1 MATSSLTNMTVPL
14 GADGQS
20 LTTQGLLMPKLAYRF
35 RVFFSNFGV
44 STPTTEL
51 TKQVMKFDRPHVQ
64 FEEIKLPVYNST
76 VKITGKHS
84 WQDVTCD
91 LRDDAQGNVSQLVGE
106 QLQKQLDFMEQ
117 SSASS
122 GIDYKFTTIFQVL
135 DGGNGNVEPVIL
147 EQWNILG
154 CYLKDV
160 NYNSMDY
167 GTSDAV
173 KISMTITF
181 DNAIQVNTAGVP
193 VGVGQAIPQSEGTL
207 ATGTGTL
214 NGFSAVIG

>member
-14 GADGQS
+14 GINGQS
-20 LTTQGLLMPKLAYRF
+20 PSTQGLLMPKLAYRY
-35 RVFFSNFGV
+35 RVFFNNFGV

-64 FEEIKLPVYNST
+64 FEEIKLPIYNST
-76 VKITGKHS
+76 VKIAGKHS

-91 LRDDAQGNVSQLVGE
+91 LRDDAVGNVSRLVGE
-106 QLQKQLDFMEQ
+106 QLQKQLDFLEQ
-117 SSASS
+117 SSATAANT
-122 GIDYKFTTIFQVL
+122 YKFTVTLQVL
-135 DGGNGNVEPVIL
+135 DGGNGIQEAVVL

-167 GTSDAV
+167 NTSEAV
-173 KISMTITF
+173 KITMAITF
-181 DNAIQVNTAGVP
+181 DNAIQVNAQSGVP
-193 VGVGQAIPQSEGTL
+193 VGVGQEIGRSFGSL
-207 ATGTGTL
+207 ATAPATILGQ
-214 NGFSAVIG
+214 

>member
-20 LTTQGLLMPKLAYRF
+20 PSTQGLLMPKLTYRY

-64 FEEIKLPVYNST
+64 FEEIKLPIYNST
-76 VKITGKHS
+76 IKIAGKHT

-91 LRDDAQGNVSQLVGE
+91 LRDDAQGNVSRLVGE

-117 SSASS
+117 SSAAS
-122 GIDYKFTTIFQVL
+122 GIDYKFTIQLQVL
-135 DGGNGNVEPVIL
+135 DGGNGAHEANIL
-147 EQWNILG
+147 EQWQILG

-167 GTSDAV
+167 EQSQAV
-173 KISMTITF
+173 KITMAITF
-181 DNAIQVNTAGVP
+181 DNAIQVNGAGTP
-193 VGVGQAIPQSEGTL
+193 TGVGQSIAYTVGSV
-207 ATGTGTL
+207 ATGAATVNT
-214 NGFSAVIG
+214 NTV

>member
-1 MATSSLTNMTVPL
+1 MATASLTNMTVPL

-20 LTTQGLLMPKLAYRF
+20 SSTQGLLMPKLAYRF

-64 FEEIKLPVYNST
+64 FDEIKLPIYNST
-76 VKITGKHS
+76 IKLAGKYT
-84 WQDVTCD
+84 WNDITCD
-91 LRDDAQGNVSQLVGE
+91 VRDDAAGSVSKLVGE

-122 GIDYKFTTIFQVL
+122 GIDYKFITIFQVL
-135 DGGNGNVEPVIL
+135 DGGNGTAEPVVL
-147 EQWNILG
+147 EEWNILG
-154 CYLKDV
+154 CYLSDV

-167 GTSDAV
+167 GTSEAV
-173 KISMTITF
+173 KISMTIKF
-181 DNAIQVNTAGVP
+181 DNAVQNPPGQGVGAVIARTNGDVATGAGV
-193 VGVGQAIPQSEGTL
+193 A
-207 ATGTGTL
+207 
-214 NGFSAVIG
+214 

>member
-14 GADGQS
+14 GINGQS
-20 LTTQGLLMPKLAYRF
+20 PSTQGLLMPKLAYRY
-35 RVFFSNFGV
+35 RVFFNNFGI

-64 FEEIKLPVYNST
+64 FEEIKLPIYNST
-76 VKITGKHS
+76 VKIAGKHS

-91 LRDDAQGNVSQLVGE
+91 LRDDAVGNVSRLVGE

-117 SSASS
+117 SSATAANT
-122 GIDYKFTTIFQVL
+122 YKFTVTLQVL
-135 DGGNGNVEPVIL
+135 DGGNGMQEAVVL

-167 GTSDAV
+167 NTSEAV
-173 KISMTITF
+173 KITMAITF
-181 DNAIQVNTAGVP
+181 DNAIQVNAQSGEP
-193 VGVGQAIPQSEGTL
+193 VGVGQSIARQFGSL
-207 ATGTGTL
+207 ATAPATVLGQ
-214 NGFSAVIG
+214 

>member
-1 MATSSLTNMTVPL
+1 MATSSLNNMTVPL

-20 LTTQGLLMPKLAYRF
+20 STTQGLLMPKLQYRF
-35 RVFFSNFGV
+35 RVYFTNFGV

-76 VKITGKHS
+76 IKIAGKHT
-84 WQDVTCD
+84 WQDITCD
-91 LRDDAQGNVSQLVGE
+91 IRDDAAGNVSQLVGE
-106 QLQKQLDFMEQ
+106 QLQKQLDFVEQ
-117 SSASS
+117 SSASA
-122 GIDYKFTTIFQVL
+122 GIDYKFTTVFQIL
-135 DGGNGNVEPVIL
+135 DGGNGAYEPVVL
-147 EQWNILG
+147 EEWQILG

-167 GTSDAV
+167 NTSDAV

-181 DNAIQVNTAGVP
+181 DNAVQNPGSE
-193 VGVGQAIPQSEGTL
+193 GVGASMAAITGQGIRSLAIAGAP
-207 ATGTGTL
+207 ATGTGTP
-214 NGFSAVIG
+214 